1 MLNDYDKRNYL
12 RPLHQFYGLSDVVI
26 RKESAAN
33 EIEGIR
39 NMGGKRVKEIQV
51 AEIILAIEKLCIESN
66 YNLGVDIMR
75 GFKKAM
81 RDERSPLGAAILERL
96 IENAKVAEEES
107 VPMCQDTGMAVI
119 FVEVGQDLHIVGGL
133 LTEAIDEGVRRGYEK
148 GYLRK
153 SVVKDPFDRINTGDN
168 TPAIIHY
175 DIVPGDSMRLI
186 VAPKGFGSEN
196 MGGIKM
202 CKPSEGLEGAMRF
215 VVDTVDR
222 AGGNPCP
229 PIIVG
234 VGVGGTMEKATFL
247 AKKSLLREVGR
258 HNPEERLARIEEE
271 LLNRINRL
279 GIGPQGFG
287 GVTTALA
294 VNLEV
299 YPTHI
304 AGMPVAVNIGCHATR
319 HKEIVLQGR
328 IGR

>member
-1 MLNDYDKRNYL
+1 M
-12 RPLHQFYGLSDVVI
+12 
-26 RKESAAN
+26 
-33 EIEGIR
+33 
-39 NMGGKRVKEIQV
+39 KEILV
-51 AEIILAIEKLCIESN
+51 EEIISAVENLCIEAN
-66 YNLGVDIMR
+66 YNLGSDIMA
-75 GFKKAM
+75 GFNQALK
-81 RDERSPLGAAILERL
+81 DERSPLGREVLERL
-96 IENAKVAEEES
+96 IENAEIAQEER
-107 VPMCQDTGMAVI
+107 VPMCQDTGMAVL
-119 FVEVGQDLHIVGGL
+119 FVSIGQDLHVVGGG
-133 LTEAIDEGVRRGYEK
+133 LTEAINEGVRRGYDK

-153 SVVKDPFDRINTGDN
+153 SVVKDPFERVNTGDN
-168 TPAIIHY
+168 TPAVIHY
-175 DIVPGDSMRLI
+175 DIVPGDELHLI

-196 MGGIKM
+196 MGGLKM
-202 CKPSEGLEGAMRF
+202 CKPSEGLEGAMQF

-247 AKKSLLREVGR
+247 AKKGLLREVGI
-258 HNPEERLARIEEE
+258 HNPEKRLANIEKE
-271 LLNRINRL
+271 LLNRVNRL

-319 HKEIVLQGR
+319 HKEITLQGR
-328 IGR
+328 ACQ

>member
-1 MLNDYDKRNYL
+1 M
-12 RPLHQFYGLSDVVI
+12 
-26 RKESAAN
+26 
-33 EIEGIR
+33 
-39 NMGGKRVKEIQV
+39 KEIRV
-51 AEIILAIEKLCIESN
+51 EEIILAVEKLCIEAN
-66 YNLGVDIMR
+66 YDLGSDIME
-75 GFKKAM
+75 GFQRAVKA
-81 RDERSPLGAAILERL
+81 ERSPLGIEVLERL
-96 IENAKVAEEES
+96 IENAEIAQRER
-107 VPMCQDTGMAVI
+107 VPMCQDTGMAVL
-119 FVEVGQDLHIVGGL
+119 FVNVGQDLHVVGGS
-133 LTEAIDEGVRRGYEK
+133 LTEAINEGVRRGYNK

-153 SVVKDPFDRINTGDN
+153 SVVKDPFERVNTGDN
-168 TPAIIHY
+168 TPAVIHY
-175 DIVPGDSMRLI
+175 DIVPGSSLHLV

-196 MGGIKM
+196 MGGLKM
-202 CKPSEGLEGAMRF
+202 CKPSEGLEGALQF

-247 AKKSLLREVGR
+247 AKKSLLREVGK
-258 HNPEERLARIEEE
+258 HNPEERLAKIEAE
-271 LLNRINRL
+271 LLDRVNRL

-319 HKEIVLQGR
+319 HKEITLQGR
-328 IGR
+328 EG